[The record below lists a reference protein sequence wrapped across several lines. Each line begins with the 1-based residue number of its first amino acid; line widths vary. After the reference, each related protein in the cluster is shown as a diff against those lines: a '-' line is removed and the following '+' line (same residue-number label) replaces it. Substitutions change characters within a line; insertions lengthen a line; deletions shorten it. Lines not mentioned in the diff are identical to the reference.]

1 MQSVLQTFLNPVLPV
16 FAILGVGAV
25 FAWRG
30 VFDAAAASV
39 LNRFVFY
46 IGVPTLLFSMLS
58 RVDVAHFD
66 WRLLAAYF
74 GSEMLVYA
82 VGAGL
87 ARFVFHRGWRE
98 SLLLGMT
105 ASFVNHVFFVLPM
118 ARVLYGEA
126 ASAPIAGIITIDTA
140 LIFCAHVIG
149 LELADHGLHSLR
161 KVARQLLGHPL
172 LLAIGSGLA
181 VNLLGIPLHAGIMT
195 FVTFTGAAAAPV
207 ALFALGVILWSTGE
221 RRADP
226 AAGAIA
232 TLKVAVHPLLA
243 WALFGQLPALDAAW
257 SGPALLVAAGPCG
270 AMPFVL
276 ALQYRVPVA
285 TIARAI
291 VYSTLASL
299 LTLAVMA

>member
-16 FAILGVGAV
+16 FAILGVGAA
-25 FAWRG
+25 FARRG
-30 VFDAAAASV
+30 VFDAAAAGT

-46 IGVPTLLFSMLS
+46 VGVPALLFSLLS

-74 GSEMLVYA
+74 CSELLVYA
-82 VGAGL
+82 AGAAL

-126 ASAPIAGIITIDTA
+126 ASAPIAGIITIDSA

-149 LELADHGLHSLR
+149 LEVADHGLHSLR

-181 VNLLGIPLHAGIMT
+181 VNLLGVPLHAGFLT
-195 FVTFTGAAAAPV
+195 FVGFTGAAAAPV
-207 ALFALGVILWSTGE
+207 ALFALGVILWSSGA

-232 TLKVAVHPLLA
+232 ALKVVVHPLLA
-243 WALFGQLPALDAAW
+243 WALFSQLPALDPAW